1 MLNVG
6 IFRLN
11 SDYGVVEM
19 GYFIVQE
26 KEERNYFNTGD
37 FQIISNN
44 NNNNNNSNSIY
55 LNTIKNSAKVDVVV
69 YGQ

>member
-6 IFRLN
+6 IFWLN

-19 GYFIVQE
+19 GYFTIQE

-37 FQIISNN
+37 FQIIKKLLMAPT
-44 NNNNNNSNSIY
+44 NSLKVKRNSSPA
-55 LNTIKNSAKVDVVV
+55 LLFNL
-69 YGQ
+69 